1 MAHDVIYV
9 NSQSE
14 LVKYQFDF
22 GDEESLSTDSAL
34 TDIGSG
40 STITAYDSAGTD
52 KSSTVLSSK
61 TRTAMILSV
70 KIGAVTDGEDYR
82 VEFVGKGA
90 TSSNVITK
98 VLEVRARRYVQGAS

>member
-1 MAHDVIYV
+1 MAHDIVYV

-14 LVKYQFDF
+14 LVPYQFDF
-22 GDEESLSTDSAL
+22 TDDLTGDTAL

-61 TRTAMILSV
+61 TRTAMVLSV
-70 KIGAVTDGEDYR
+70 KLGAVTDGEDYR
-82 VEFVGKGA
+82 VEFVGKGST
-90 TSSNVITK
+90 TSNIYTK
-98 VLEVRARRYVQGAS
+98 VLEVRARRYIQGAS